1 MVRMVRMVYL
11 ILIYNYIVYV
21 FIYTIGIIKVLEKKN
36 QTIKKRGK
44 KWTRARD
51 TLDCNMVII
60 KI

>member
-44 KWTRARD
+44 KWQRIRD
-51 TLDCNMVII
+51 DLDGYMVRF

>member
-36 QTIKKRGK
+36 KTIKKWGR
-44 KWTRARD
+44 KWQRIRD
-51 TLDCNMVII
+51 DLDGYMVRF